1 MSETQIA
8 LVTHEYLD
16 SLRNLQSTK
25 ETHHVTG
32 NTTISATHTVIIEEF
47 NEDVLENDEIIA
59 NAKRL
64 LRDGCG
70 CSHGMKG
77 ALCCPQFLE
86 KLLLSNQN
94 NCLELTCAELDLVIL
109 ANIQQAVAKIDF
121 IGEKRKERLQCS
133 FLFQNIPICKDM
145 IFYLYG
151 LSYSRFHTL
160 KEHCEQNRLSPKQ
173 QALTSQHTTTSGE

>member
-8 LVTHEYLD
+8 LVTHEYPH

-32 NTTISATHTVIIEEF
+32 NTTISATHTVIMEEF
-47 NEDVLENDEIIA
+47 NKDVLENDEIIA

-64 LRDGCG
+64 LRDGCS

-77 ALCCPQFLE
+77 ALCCQQFLE

-94 NCLELTCAELDLVIL
+94 NCLELTRAELDLMIL
-109 ANIQQAVAKIDF
+109 ANIQAVAKIDF
-121 IGEKRKERLQCS
+121 MGEKRKERLRCS

-145 IFYLYG
+145 FLHLYG

-160 KEHCEQNRLSPKQ
+160 KEHCEQNRLSLKQ

>member
-32 NTTISATHTVIIEEF
+32 NTTISATYTVII
-47 NEDVLENDEIIA
+47 EDVLENDEIIA

-94 NCLELTCAELDLVIL
+94 NCLELTRAELYSNTKQYQSIRKNTTLYFNYPPWL
-109 ANIQQAVAKIDF
+109 ASTCPF
-121 IGEKRKERLQCS
+121 
-133 FLFQNIPICKDM
+133 
-145 IFYLYG
+145 
-151 LSYSRFHTL
+151 
-160 KEHCEQNRLSPKQ
+160 
-173 QALTSQHTTTSGE
+173 